1 MLQINCEIDL
11 LLTWSTNYVLCKEDS
26 ATTFVI
32 NDTKIYVP
40 VVTLS
45 TQDNVKLLKQ
55 LRVRFNRKI
64 NWNKYQSKVKRWAH
78 NQYLNYLFGPNFQGV
93 NRFFVLSY
101 ENETDASG
109 HTGYYI
115 PKVETKD
122 YHVMIDWRNLLNQP
136 VNLLKM
142 T

>member
-11 LLTWSTNYVLCKEDS
+11 LLTWSRNYVICKEDS

-64 NWNKYQSKVKRWAH
+64 NWNKYQSKVKR
-78 NQYLNYLFGPNFQGV
+78 
-93 NRFFVLSY
+93 
-101 ENETDASG
+101 
-109 HTGYYI
+109 
-115 PKVETKD
+115 
-122 YHVMIDWRNLLNQP
+122 
-136 VNLLKM
+136 
-142 T
+142 